1 MASRKPLVH
10 RFMAW
15 FMAREGGRYDSMVE
29 DRKRE
34 LFSGLSGTVVELG
47 TGTGPNLRHLP
58 EGLRLVALE
67 RNPHMYRHLFKEA
80 EIRGREVSVVTADA
94 HALPFQDGSVDAV
107 LSTLVLCS
115 VGGLDRVLEEV
126 HRILRPGGRF
136 IFIEHVGA
144 PEGSWLRRFQR
155 WVRPVWTV
163 VGDGCEPDRDTE
175 RTLRG
180 AGFSSLRVER
190 FTLPLL
196 LVSPHISGVAEK

>member
-1 MASRKPLVH
+1 
-10 RFMAW
+10 MAW

-34 LFSGLSGTVVELG
+34 LFSRLSGTVVELG

-58 EGLRLVALE
+58 EGLRFVAVE
-67 RNPHMYRHLFKEA
+67 PNPHMYGHLFKEA
-80 EIRGREVSVVTADA
+80 EAREQEVTVVTADA

-115 VGGLDRVLEEV
+115 VGGLDRVLREV
-126 HRILRPGGRF
+126 HRILKPGGRF

-155 WVRPVWTV
+155 WVRPVWTL

-180 AGFSSLRVER
+180 AGFASLRVER
-190 FTLPLL
+190 FTLPIL
-196 LVSPHISGVAEK
+196 LVSPHIAGVAEK